1 MNTDFK
7 NTLKNVKIIAKL
19 GHCLPVDIEIDT
31 PSNEWKIIK
40 LNQQKMKVNRVNS
53 FLSTYF
59 DATDENNK
67 LKYPNFSMFLKN
79 CC

>member
-7 NTLKNVKIIAKL
+7 NTPKSAKIIAKL

-40 LNQQKMKVNRVNS
+40 LNQQKMEVNTIDS
-53 FLSTYF
+53 F
-59 DATDENNK
+59 
-67 LKYPNFSMFLKN
+67 
-79 CC
+79 